1 MILILTIVTEPSQS
15 HIIQLSCLS
24 SHLNCIA
31 HHPVQVGRQDAEEEV
46 EVDLV
51 TETFHFSGNEKIKL
65 HLQVDHYLS
74 LNIRH

>member
-1 MILILTIVTEPSQS
+1 MVLILTIVTAPS
-15 HIIQLSCLS
+15 HIIQPSSL
-24 SHLNCIA
+24 SHLNCRA
-31 HHPVQVGRQDAEEEV
+31 NHPAKVGCQDAEEEV